1 MFPPGRHGNGFV
13 VYFPYKNLQLLNIT
27 KLYINVGKY
36 TNRQPMD
43 GIWLPGIAKVFR
55 LSPPK
60 HNDGTQRKTHRFF
73 GCTKIQSFSLPR
85 CLAGATQFQGAN
97 APRPGSEER
106 RRSLD
111 LPTTCPHRNTQD
123 ARMLVKNTRDA
134 HFTCFGRGEFRTK
147 PSFVTITG

>member
-43 GIWLPGIAKVFR
+43 GIWLPGIAKVSR

-73 GCTKIQSFSLPR
+73 GCTKIQSFSLP
-85 CLAGATQFQGAN
+85 GAS
-97 APRPGSEER
+97 PERPNFREQMHPGRDLKSGGDRGSTYH
-106 RRSLD
+106 
-111 LPTTCPHRNTQD
+111 LPPQEHPGCQD
-123 ARMLVKNTRDA
+123 AR
-134 HFTCFGRGEFRTK
+134 
-147 PSFVTITG
+147 